1 MLSPVLIL
9 FVVFFQ
15 QKFSYTRKWINKQF
29 GERATHCIA
38 VANAWGA
45 DGFPR
50 EEKIAK
56 EWWRRGES
64 NPRPKSATDRSL
76 HAYLNSVCDP
86 ALAG

>member
-1 MLSPVLIL
+1 MEEELVDGAMET
-9 FVVFFQ
+9 V
-15 QKFSYTRKWINKQF
+15 R
-29 GERATHCIA
+29 CIA
-38 VANAWGA
+38 IEQMNGNAAVSLQTGK
-45 DGFPR
+45 F
-50 EEKIAK
+50 AK